1 MDPRI
6 QALADS
12 VRLELK
18 ETVDIT
24 DEHRDLLEFRL
35 NDALASSN
43 GTPEKMQ
50 KISEVVAVG
59 ALSSIRNELRQESK
73 ISNALTKALDSVKE
87 DIRGIVRSAMTEH
100 IDNCP
105 MRGIEKDS
113 LVLKSDLA
121 GMKNPE
127 KEEDDGGNTEIFG
140 VKAKAAAYL
149 AKVLDSSPTITGL
162 ATLFLIWKIVT
173 ALFGSEGA
181 KDLVAK
187 IF

>member
-43 GTPEKMQ
+43 GTPEKLQ

-87 DIRGIVRSAMTEH
+87 DIRGIVRSAMAEH

-105 MRGIEKDS
+105 MRGVDKSSI
-113 LVLKSDLA
+113 VLKSDLA
-121 GMKNPE
+121 ASRTSA
-127 KEEDDGGNTEIFG
+127 EDDGGNTEIFG

>member
-121 GMKNPE
+121 ASRTSAE
-127 KEEDDGGNTEIFG
+127 DDDGGNTEIFG